1 LGYYGSFYDLTDQPL
16 VSTTTA
22 QVVAIGTTSE
32 ANGVSIVSG
41 DEITF
46 AYAGTYS
53 LTFSIQITNLA
64 NSVEKAIFW
73 LKTNNVDYPDSATEI
88 DLQPRKDASTPN
100 RQVIT
105 INYVAT
111 ATAGQQVQIYWSG
124 SSTQLTLESFAAG
137 TSPTSPAVP
146 SIIVTAVQVMYT
158 QLGPTGAVGP
168 TGPTGAQGIQGIT
181 GPTGAMGAT
190 GPTGSTPA
198 IGGSDTQVQYNN
210 AGALAGS
217 ANLTWTN
224 GTSTLAVTGAVTTNV
239 ATATNGIYINSQ
251 TVSASYTV
259 ATGFSGMSA
268 GPVTIASGQA
278 VTVASGARWV
288 VL

>member
-1 LGYYGSFYDLTDQPL
+1 LGYYGSFYDLTVQPL

-251 TVSASYTV
+251 TIAASYTV
-259 ATGFSGMSA
+259 ATRFSGMSA